1 MSSGTAERNPGHRG
15 PETAT
20 LSKETLLGKIEE
32 AAALYH
38 RLVLVVADSGSG
50 KTRLLR
56 RISEELGFPL
66 VNVNRELSRRLLD
79 LTERQRTLRLP
90 RLLHEI
96 VDEAD
101 ADVILREFEE
111 YRAST
116 QRRLKL
122 FRLEAVR
129 AGFKKAWQEHDYATI
144 IAVAEKIPETVL
156 QEDPKLLMWYDQAVT
171 RSQMG

>member
-15 PETAT
+15 PETAA
-20 LSKETLLGKIEE
+20 LSKETLLEKIEE

-101 ADVILREFEE
+101 ADVILLDNLEVLFDVALRQDPLRLLQGLSRNRTLVASWNGAHDGRHMTYATPEHPE
-111 YRAST
+111 YRRYPVQGFVVAGP
-116 QRRLKL
+116 
-122 FRLEAVR
+122 ER
-129 AGFKKAWQEHDYATI
+129 AA
-144 IAVAEKIPETVL
+144 
-156 QEDPKLLMWYDQAVT
+156 
-171 RSQMG
+171 

>member
-1 MSSGTAERNPGHRG
+1 M
-15 PETAT
+15 T
-20 LSKETLLGKIEE
+20 LSKETLLEKIEE
-32 AAALYH
+32 AAALYN

-111 YRAST
+111 YRASR